1 MSKVVQA
8 REVAAAPPPSTRRT
22 TTLQR
27 RQARLAWM
35 MLLPTLAVVGLV
47 AFWPLVQTVYQSFTD
62 ARFNSTTPTHFI
74 GLRNYSDLLAD
85 TVFRQAIW
93 VTLKFTV
100 ITVVFEFAIGLG
112 IAMVVNSN
120 FKGRG
125 LTRAI
130 MLVPWAMIT
139 VVSAQM
145 WKFMFNQTSGV
156 INDMLGKL
164 HITDNQAWLA
174 QPNTVLGSMCAVDI
188 WKTTPFVALLLLA
201 GLQVI
206 PGDLYEAANVDGA
219 SKIQSFMRITLP
231 LLRPAILV
239 TLIFRTL
246 DALRVFDLPFVLS
259 SIGPQT
265 QTMAVYNYQNLI
277 PFGDFGYGTTISVA
291 VFLILAVFVVAYVTF
306 LKVEQT

>member
-1 MSKVVQA
+1 
-8 REVAAAPPPSTRRT
+8 
-22 TTLQR
+22 
-27 RQARLAWM
+27 
-35 MLLPTLAVVGLV
+35 
-47 AFWPLVQTVYQSFTD
+47 
-62 ARFNSTTPTHFI
+62 
-74 GLRNYSDLLAD
+74 
-85 TVFRQAIW
+85 
-93 VTLKFTV
+93 
-100 ITVVFEFAIGLG
+100 LG
-112 IAMVVNSN
+112 
-120 FKGRG
+120 R
-125 LTRAI
+125 
-130 MLVPWAMIT
+130 
-139 VVSAQM
+139 
-145 WKFMFNQTSGV
+145 
-156 INDMLGKL
+156 L
-164 HITDNQAWLA
+164 HIASNQAWLA

-259 SIGPQT
+259 SVGPQT

-277 PFGDFGYGTTISVA
+277 PFGDFGYGTAVSVA